1 MPDLSELIPGEEAII
16 ERMLTSGQMRKRL
29 KDLGFTD
36 GTEIECVS
44 VSPSGNPKA
53 YLIRGAVIALRCKDC
68 QKIEIKK
75 VLS

>member
-53 YLIRGAVIALRCKDC
+53 YLIRGAVIALRLEDGKN
-68 QKIEIKK
+68 ILIK
-75 VLS
+75 